1 MFCSQVP
8 EHMVVTAIDQSH
20 IKEMYCMAKSAY
32 NSYIYNFTMYE
43 LSTLDNNVKNII
55 KTNHPLIIM
64 RKFQFNKYPPH
75 VNISKLHNNGHYAW
89 KPLIIYEMLQMH
101 NNVIWLD
108 AGTQLTS
115 ILSIEF
121 MISKATQHYGIYSMQ
136 SSGTIEDWTHPDMI
150 TYFSKHIHVT
160 DVNIHRKNCHAAMLS
175 FTKSTI
181 VYHIMKLWVKC
192 ALHLNCI
199 EPCGASRTNHRQDQS
214 ALTIIIDHIERMHN
228 IDNKICIDDPY
239 DAWHTGLHHR
249 GCDFQTLFTN
259 FINLFY

>member
-1 MFCSQVP
+1 MFCSQVT
-8 EHMVVTAIDQSH
+8 EHMVVTAIDKSH
-20 IKEMYCMAKSAY
+20 IKEMYCMAKAAY

-64 RKFQFNKYPPH
+64 REFKFNKYPSH
-75 VNISKLHNNGHYAW
+75 VNISKRHDKGHYAW

-136 SSGTIEDWTHPDMI
+136 SSGTIEDWTHPSMI
-150 TYFSKHIHVT
+150 TYFYENTQITS
-160 DVNIHRKNCHAAMLS
+160 VNIHRKNCHAAMLS
-175 FTKSTI
+175 FTKNNI
-181 VYHIMKLWVKC
+181 VKHIMRLWIKC
-192 ALHLNCI
+192 ALNLDCI
-199 EPCGASRTNHRQDQS
+199 EPYGASRINHRQDQS
-214 ALTIIIDHIERMHN
+214 ALTIIIDHIEHIHN
-228 IDNKICIDDPY
+228 INNGICIDDPY
-239 DAWHTGLHHR
+239 NTWHTGLQHR
-249 GCDFQTLFTN
+249 GCDTLSLCTR